1 MTWNILLISQA
12 MAKEKMRQ
20 NMVEMDDRRRKFH
33 SNYETKEVTDV
44 ELEAYRRTRLHPDDP
59 LAKFK
64 DKLENDAWLF
74 CVFQVGF
81 RTRTAC
87 TYCE

>member
-1 MTWNILLISQA
+1 
-12 MAKEKMRQ
+12 MRQ
-20 NMVEMDDRRRKFH
+20 NIVEMDDRRRKFH

-64 DKLENDAWLF
+64 DKLENDA
-74 CVFQVGF
+74 
-81 RTRTAC
+81 
-87 TYCE
+87 